1 MHLLQ
6 TRNADMLKVE
16 IEDTEDAKSHLIL
29 RLENKNIYD
38 DNGNII
44 YDSTKYP
51 IQQFPDF
58 PDTVNPYLWQINKDN
73 AFAGILKM
81 TDGHYS
87 AYGIDIAV
95 IGFIKS
101 DHGWIIVDCGN
112 YIESATTALKLA
124 EKAIGENI
132 YDNIKAV
139 NYSHSHLDHYG
150 GAEAF
155 VTKEKV
161 GKIEDG

>member
-1 MHLLQ
+1 MDPLVTIFFWKKLENINYWIITKDLNQDQYIDGVMDFLILFLNNNNMHLLQ

-73 AFAGILKM
+73 AFAGIL
-81 TDGHYS
+81 
-87 AYGIDIAV
+87 
-95 IGFIKS
+95 
-101 DHGWIIVDCGN
+101 
-112 YIESATTALKLA
+112 
-124 EKAIGENI
+124 
-132 YDNIKAV
+132 
-139 NYSHSHLDHYG
+139 
-150 GAEAF
+150 
-155 VTKEKV
+155 
-161 GKIEDG
+161 